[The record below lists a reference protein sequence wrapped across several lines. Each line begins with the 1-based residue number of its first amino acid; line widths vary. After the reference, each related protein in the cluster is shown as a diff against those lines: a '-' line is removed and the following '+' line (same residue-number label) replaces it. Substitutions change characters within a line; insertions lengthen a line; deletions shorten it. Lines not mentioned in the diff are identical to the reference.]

1 VNTGCR
7 RLKSTVFSKDL
18 NSLPNAS
25 GAAIPGAE
33 ADMIR
38 FHDRIFRFLFDIS
51 SISPIFAPPKK
62 ALLQ

>member
-1 VNTGCR
+1 MVFR
-7 RLKSTVFSKDL
+7 HLKNTVFSKGL
-18 NSLPNAS
+18 NSPQNALVD
-25 GAAIPGAE
+25 ATPGAE

-38 FHDRIFRFLFDIS
+38 FRSGYFRFLLDIS

>member
-1 VNTGCR
+1 MVFR
-7 RLKSTVFSKDL
+7 HLKNTVFSKGL
-18 NSLPNAS
+18 NSPQNALV
-25 GAAIPGAE
+25 AAIHGAE

-38 FHDRIFRFLFDIS
+38 FRSGYFRILFDIL